1 MLVLPDMSFLADDF
15 VVVVFWAVF
24 AGALDFALDLVSDE
38 LMLEPLWLDDID
50 ELLWVVVPVLPDD
63 IDGVGEVVPL
73 VWA

>member
-1 MLVLPDMSFLADDF
+1 MLVMCFLADDF
-15 VVVVFWAVF
+15 VVVFWAVF
-24 AGALDFALDLVSDE
+24 AGTLDLVSDE
-38 LMLEPLWLDDID
+38 LIVEFWVEVWAAPLWLDDID